1 MSKML
6 LVFSSVLQFS
16 SFSSCASTSLF
27 SQAGLIHF
35 VVLTTVFCFSFWL
48 PRRCF
53 GCCVLICAS
62 HTRESGES
70 EVEKKLIP
78 FFCRN
83 PQDLHILESKSLD
96 SFFYIQTS
104 RKHFLVIVVIAH
116 YVWWE
121 IILNDLPLLA
131 ACHSTSM
138 WSNRWI
144 TNALKD
150 MNMKRGNFIVSINMI
165 WHPRSKVMDMQ
176 KSNLIWAVFFHQICV
191 NYAKNFANSKPL

>member
-35 VVLTTVFCFSFWL
+35 VVLTTLKQNSFSFWL

-104 RKHFLVIVVIAH
+104 RKHFLVIVVIAQC
-116 YVWWE
+116 
-121 IILNDLPLLA
+121 PLRVMGNYFEWLA
-131 ACHSTSM
+131 TARRMPFNINVIKSM
-138 WSNRWI
+138 N
-144 TNALKD
+144 N
-150 MNMKRGNFIVSINMI
+150 
-165 WHPRSKVMDMQ
+165 
-176 KSNLIWAVFFHQICV
+176 
-191 NYAKNFANSKPL
+191 